1 MAPESLYSDVT
12 ETRLSGSA
20 FQLGG
25 SNRKS
30 SAADRRKSEGW
41 YNETV
46 GARGA
51 QRTPTRHISNA
62 VEK

>member
-1 MAPESLYSDVT
+1 M

-20 FQLGG
+20 FQILAAAT
-25 SNRKS
+25 SNS

-51 QRTPTRHISNA
+51 ERVDQIRRLTRL
-62 VEK
+62 